1 MPRIPV
7 RYLSVLT
14 VLPLLLFS
22 QAAEAARISFATK
35 ECGTPPLL
43 EVEFTIDAL
52 GVPAEAEACPDPVDP
67 AFGVPGDLVD
77 DDDGTPLYGTTISS
91 VDFTVLS
98 SEDLD
103 VADFGVGDFYG
114 DDSLGFRFLF
124 EPFDNGGGGTL
135 TILFTDP
142 IVIPCFPGDTTRIAC
157 LPLDLLIFV
166 DGLDSNPLPVGTT
179 FVVSAVNRAP
189 EPATLS
195 LLGLALAA
203 GAVRRRR
210 SSKH

>member
-14 VLPLLLFS
+14 LLPLLLFS

-43 EVEFTIDAL
+43 EVEFTIDNL
-52 GVPAEAEACPDPVDP
+52 GVPAEATACPDPFDP

-77 DDDGTPLYGTTISS
+77 DEGTPLYGTTISS
-91 VDFTVLS
+91 LDFAIFS

-103 VADFGVGDFYG
+103 IADFGVGDFYG
-114 DDSLGFRFLF
+114 DDSIGFRFLF
-124 EPFDNGGGGTL
+124 DAFDNGGGGIL

-142 IVIPCFPGDTTRIAC
+142 IVIPCSPGDTMRIVC
-157 LPLDLLIFV
+157 SPLDLLIFV
-166 DGLDSNPLPVGTT
+166 DGDDGDPLPVNTI
-179 FVVSAVNRAP
+179 FEVIAVNQVP
-189 EPATLS
+189 EPGILA
-195 LLGLALAA
+195 LLGLGLTAA
-203 GAVRRRR
+203 AFRRR
-210 SSKH
+210 SSKR